1 MAGRAGERKLCR
13 FPIHR
18 YANLHGSAFLIGVG
32 KAEKR
37 NRFELESVMSSE
49 SLSTPSTLA
58 SASFQDLIERLYSVA
73 TVIDDCKWVANALH
87 LSASS
92 TNITASREANGRME
106 GVTRILYTLLW
117 EAGKDIL
124 KLAEAFEDKRAV
136 LA

>member
-1 MAGRAGERKLCR
+1 M
-13 FPIHR
+13 PDQ
-18 YANLHGSAFLIGVG
+18 
-32 KAEKR
+32 
-37 NRFELESVMSSE
+37 

-58 SASFQDLIERLYSVA
+58 TASFQDLIERLYSVA

-92 TNITASREANGRME
+92 TSADASRGTNSRME
-106 GVTRILYTLLW
+106 GVTRVLYTILW

-124 KLAEAFEDKRAV
+124 KLAEAFEEKREA

>member
-1 MAGRAGERKLCR
+1 
-13 FPIHR
+13 
-18 YANLHGSAFLIGVG
+18 
-32 KAEKR
+32 
-37 NRFELESVMSSE
+37 MSSE

>member
-1 MAGRAGERKLCR
+1 M
-13 FPIHR
+13 P
-18 YANLHGSAFLIGVG
+18 NQSP
-32 KAEKR
+32 
-37 NRFELESVMSSE
+37 
-49 SLSTPSTLA
+49 STPSTLA

-73 TVIDDCKWVANALH
+73 TVIDDCKWAANALH

-92 TNITASREANGRME
+92 TSSNASHGATSRME

-124 KLAEAFEDKRAV
+124 KLAEAFEEKWAA